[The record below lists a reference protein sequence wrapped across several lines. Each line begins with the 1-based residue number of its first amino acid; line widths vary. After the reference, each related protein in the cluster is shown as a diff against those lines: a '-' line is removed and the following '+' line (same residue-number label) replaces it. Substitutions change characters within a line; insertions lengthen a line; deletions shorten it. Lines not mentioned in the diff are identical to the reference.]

1 MLKSPIA
8 SKPGE
13 AALHNPGEAR
23 DLERAKLSLLA
34 SFPYPL
40 SIRIP
45 PRPPTDY
52 KDDLEPEQPVRSPTS
67 GMLDSPIALS
77 MNTGWISLIVRSLE
91 CFRFS
96 TVLGQK
102 RMVSLV
108 VKFFD
113 DARGSAFEC
122 AACLDA
128 SVAKGFVSIDRVRPG
143 KEMLA
148 RVVAMLTRLNRSLRY
163 KQSHV
168 LIPPSPNRSSFS
180 ARFPVVRAKLPPLA
194 SFPLPSILRAS
205 LQSAPIRNRPRRRGR
220 L

>member
-1 MLKSPIA
+1 MFSVFD
-8 SKPGE
+8 G
-13 AALHNPGEAR
+13 
-23 DLERAKLSLLA
+23 
-34 SFPYPL
+34 F
-40 SIRIP
+40 
-45 PRPPTDY
+45 RPK
-52 KDDLEPEQPVRSPTS
+52 KD
-67 GMLDSPIALS
+67 G
-77 MNTGWISLIVRSLE
+77 
-91 CFRFS
+91 FS
-96 TVLGQK
+96 RRQV
-102 RMVSLV
+102 
-108 VKFFD
+108 FD

-205 LQSAPIRNRPRRRGR
+205 LQSAPIRNRPRRRGGLGQQALMVHR
-220 L
+220 LPCCPGREKQ